1 MVQAVTEVDETILDE
16 YNDLPSENDP
26 KGTRCYFYSV
36 SLIRLVSIAN
46 FWLSA
51 SWTYLIQTLTRY
63 F

>member
-36 SLIRLVSIAN
+36 SPIKPVSVAN
-46 FWLSA
+46 FWLSV
-51 SWTYLIQTLTRY
+51 S
-63 F
+63 

>member
-36 SLIRLVSIAN
+36 SIIMPVSLV
-46 FWLSA
+46 
-51 SWTYLIQTLTRY
+51 Y